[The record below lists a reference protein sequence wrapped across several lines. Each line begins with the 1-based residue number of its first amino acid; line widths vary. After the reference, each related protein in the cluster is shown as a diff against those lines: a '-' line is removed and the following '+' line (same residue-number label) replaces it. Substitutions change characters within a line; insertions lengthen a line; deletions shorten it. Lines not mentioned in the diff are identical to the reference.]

1 MDRDQILDKVYLRY
15 HLENNAPV
23 DLMDFTQSLQAL
35 QSEYTRFSKLRGAM
49 DPRARLNI
57 QKVED
62 GSIVFELIEAMPSVL
77 AVAGGV
83 NTLVEFGTYLHRMVT
98 ALTTDSSLPEEGNNK
113 ESLDNTSKFIQ
124 PLASNPQS
132 QLSVDVKGE
141 IHGDVV
147 FNDCIFNIGSNEGNA
162 LQNRANAAKE
172 ALSEEAN
179 RTEEVRTHVLLRVAR
194 LDREPESKQDRGI
207 IEAFDPRNAKKLLLD
222 DEVKSWFMQSDEN
235 VFKALY
241 YVDAT
246 ALYQEGRIKAYRIT
260 RVYESFVP
268 ED

>member
-57 QKVED
+57 QKVEE
-62 GSIVFELIEAMPSVL
+62 GSIVFELIEAIPSVL
-77 AVAGGV
+77 AVAEGV
-83 NTLVEFGTYLHRMVT
+83 NTLVEFGTYLHRMVV
-98 ALTTDSSLPEEGNNK
+98 ALTTGSSLPEDGNNK

-132 QLSVDVKGE
+132 HLRVEVKGE
-141 IHGDVV
+141 INGDIV

-235 VFKALY
+235 VFKVLY